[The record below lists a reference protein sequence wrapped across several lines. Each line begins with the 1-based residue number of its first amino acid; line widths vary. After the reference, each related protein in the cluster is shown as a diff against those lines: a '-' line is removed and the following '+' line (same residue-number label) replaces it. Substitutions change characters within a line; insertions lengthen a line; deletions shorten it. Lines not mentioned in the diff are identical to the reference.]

1 MKDNDFLRELGYLG
15 FTTRLKRISDAMMHD
30 GRKMYKELEVAI
42 EPNWFVIFK
51 ILAKNE
57 KMTVT
62 EIAENIQM
70 SHPSVI
76 AITNKMLSK
85 RFLISTKDKDDSRKR
100 MLYLSKKALDN
111 MPEYQKIW
119 DAGTAVL
126 SKALKGLDALN
137 FITEMEKRFKQ
148 SSFKERTLAKLND

>member
-126 SKALKGLDALN
+126 SKALKGLDPLN